1 MYTKVLVILALTVYF
16 CYAAKKVTTYT
27 DKYDKIDVDAI
38 LNNERVLKRYIDC
51 LMDRARCTP
60 DGTELKKYIPEALET
75 ECAKCTDAQK
85 RFAGKVMSFL
95 LLNKRNYWN
104 QLLGKY
110 DPNGKFR
117 KKYEE
122 ATLEDEDY
130 SSFYN
135 E

>member
-1 MYTKVLVILALTVYF
+1 MLFSLIS
-16 CYAAKKVTTYT
+16 
-27 DKYDKIDVDAI
+27 
-38 LNNERVLKRYIDC
+38 E
-51 LMDRARCTP
+51 
-60 DGTELKKYIPEALET
+60 YIPEALET